1 MKISQAS
8 KDRAQALLGQLTLR
22 EKAGQLNQRLLGF
35 QCYDRSD
42 GQFSLTREFKQE
54 VNRCGGLG
62 VLYGLFRA
70 DPWSGRGLANGLA
83 GAEAMQAYNLTQHYV
98 IEHSRLRIPLL
109 LSSESPHG
117 HQAAG
122 GYLLPVNLAVG
133 ATFNPELLRR
143 AGRIVGRQLAR
154 QGVDLALISM
164 LDILRDPRW
173 GRSEECFG
181 EDPYMAAC
189 FAAAITE
196 AVESEKVGVVA
207 KHFCAQGET
216 TGGING
222 SAARIGDR
230 ELHEIHLPA
239 AVSCCQLQV
248 TGIMAAYN
256 EIDGAYCH
264 ANPDLLIRILRE
276 ELGFDGLVMADG
288 EAIDR
293 LDSLT
298 GNSVRSA
305 ALALASGV
313 TVGLWDQAYTHLE
326 EAVTQGLVRPAVLD
340 AAVLRVLSLKY
351 ELGLFDRP
359 YLDARGRR
367 TDQFSTELA
376 DFHPFDPTAC
386 PESKALSDQVPVLL
400 KNQADILPL
409 SPLTRQKIAVIGPDG
424 DDIYRQLGDYSP
436 ELAPGTYCTL
446 LQGLRQVFAQAS
458 ITFCDGQS
466 QTEALA
472 LAQDSDLLILALGGS
487 SSRFDGVE
495 FASNG
500 AAQSGGN
507 VMMDCG
513 EGMDSSSLRLP
524 GRQEALFKALHQL
537 NKPVITVIIAGRPY
551 CLEEIAE
558 GSDALLY
565 AFYPGPWGGLSIA
578 QILAGLVQP
587 SGRLPVSL
595 PRSVGMLP
603 VYYNQKP
610 SGRVMTYQD
619 TQPGP
624 LFAFGAGQGYSELLY
639 RDFRL
644 RQGPAGTNHLEGVI
658 INQGKYK
665 ACAVLQCY
673 RRCLTAGFAART
685 RELIAC
691 EKVWVQAGQSLP
703 VRLDLGDRVSL
714 VYSLR
719 RRYEHA
725 AGRYQLSLMDQDRLL
740 WRGELDID
748 QTAEPVADLVQ

>member
-1 MKISQAS
+1 MIISQAS
-8 KDRAQALLGQLTLR
+8 KDRARTLLGQMTLQ
-22 EKAGQLNQRLLGF
+22 EKAGQLNQRLMGF
-35 QCYDRSD
+35 KCYEWTAS
-42 GQFSLTREFKQE
+42 GFTLTQDFKQE
-54 VNRCGGLG
+54 VSRCGGLG

-70 DPWSGRGLANGLA
+70 DPWSGRGFANGLY
-83 GAEAMQAYNLTQHYV
+83 GAKAMQAYNLTQRYV
-98 IEHSRLRIPLL
+98 IEHSRLHIPML

-117 HQAAG
+117 HQAPG

-133 ATFNPELLRR
+133 ATFNPDLFRQ

-181 EDPYMAAC
+181 EDPYMASL

-196 AVESEKVGVVA
+196 AVESERVGVVA

-239 AVSCCQLQV
+239 AAGCCRQQV

-256 EIDGAYCH
+256 EIDGVYCH
-264 ANPDLLIRILRE
+264 ANPELLTCILRK

-293 LDSLT
+293 LDSIT
-298 GNSVRSA
+298 GDGVRSA
-305 ALALASGV
+305 ALALNAGV

-326 EAVTQGLVRPAVLD
+326 EAVNRGLINPATLD

-359 YLDARGRR
+359 YLDAQGQR
-367 TDQFSTELA
+367 TAGFTAAA
-376 DFHPFDPTAC
+376 DAFRPFDPTAC

-400 KNQADILPL
+400 KNQAHILPL
-409 SPLTRQKIAVIGPDG
+409 SPLTRQNIAVIGPNG
-424 DDIYRQLGDYSP
+424 DDIYRQIGDYSP
-436 ELAPGTYCTL
+436 ELMPGSYCTL
-446 LQGLRQVFAQAS
+446 FQGLKQVFRQAGVK
-458 ITFCDGQS
+458 FCSGQS
-466 QTEALA
+466 QTDAVA
-472 LAQDSDLLILALGGS
+472 LAQASDLLILALGGS
-487 SSRFDGVE
+487 SSRFEGAE
-495 FASNG
+495 FDTNG
-500 AAQSGGN
+500 AAQGAGS

-524 GRQEALFKALHQL
+524 GRQETLFQALRQL
-537 NKPVITVIIAGRPY
+537 NKPIITVMIAGRPY
-551 CLEEIAE
+551 CLEDIAA

-578 QILAGLVQP
+578 QIIAGLVQP

-619 TQPGP
+619 TTPGP
-624 LFAFGAGQGYSELLY
+624 LFAFGSGQGYSELQY

-644 RQGPAGTNHLEGVI
+644 RQSPTGACYLEGVV
-658 INQGKYK
+658 INQGKYRD
-665 ACAVLQCY
+665 CAVLQGY

-685 RELIAC
+685 SELIAC
-691 EKVWVQAGQSLP
+691 EKVWLEAGQSLP
-703 VRLDLGDRVSL
+703 VRLDLGTRVNL

-725 AGRYQLSLMDQDRLL
+725 EGRYQLSLMDQGRLL
-740 WRGELDID
+740 WRGELQLDAR
-748 QTAEPVADLVQ
+748 QLP